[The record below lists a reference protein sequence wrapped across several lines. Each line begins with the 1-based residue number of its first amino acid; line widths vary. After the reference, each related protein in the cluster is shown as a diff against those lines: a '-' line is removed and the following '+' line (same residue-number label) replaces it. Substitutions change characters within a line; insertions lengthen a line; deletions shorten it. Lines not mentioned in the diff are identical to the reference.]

1 MKLFTKLYFLLFGTV
16 YLLACSHLEPSTTFN
31 WQIKVPLQLGH
42 LLATWGQEID
52 QNKNNEDSNF
62 LVLTFEHFW
71 VQGPDGKTYAISK
84 ANYPTAS
91 NSNAADKSTKFNAQ
105 ILQCSSHVQLE
116 AKAVAKEMQPPN
128 TSILKVNKE
137 ALPAIAHLP
146 VISVFSVGKGCP
158 FLTLPTGASL
168 HKSAS

>member
-1 MKLFTKLYFLLFGTV
+1 MKLLKKLCLLLFGTI
-16 YLLACSHLEPSTTFN
+16 YLLACRHLEPSTTFN
-31 WQIKVPLQLGH
+31 WQIKAPLQLGN
-42 LLATWGQEID
+42 LLGNWGQEID
-52 QNKNNEDSNF
+52 LNNNNDESNF

-91 NSNAADKSTKFNAQ
+91 NSNATDKSIKFNAQ

-128 TSILKVNKE
+128 SSTLQVKKE
-137 ALPAIAHLP
+137 ALPSIAHLP

-158 FLTLPTGASL
+158 FLTLPAGASL
-168 HKSAS
+168 HRSAS

>member
-1 MKLFTKLYFLLFGTV
+1 MKLLKKLSFLLFGTI
-16 YLLACSHLEPSTTFN
+16 YLLSCSHLEPSTTFN
-31 WQIKVPLQLGH
+31 WQIKTPLQLGN
-42 LLATWGQEID
+42 LFTTWGQEID
-52 QNKNNEDSNF
+52 QNNNNEESNF

-71 VQGPDGKTYAISK
+71 VQGPNGKTYAISK

-116 AKAVAKEMQPPN
+116 ANAVAKEMQQPN
-128 TSILKVNKE
+128 SSTLKIKKE
-137 ALPAIAHLP
+137 ALPSIAHLP

-168 HKSAS
+168 LKSAS